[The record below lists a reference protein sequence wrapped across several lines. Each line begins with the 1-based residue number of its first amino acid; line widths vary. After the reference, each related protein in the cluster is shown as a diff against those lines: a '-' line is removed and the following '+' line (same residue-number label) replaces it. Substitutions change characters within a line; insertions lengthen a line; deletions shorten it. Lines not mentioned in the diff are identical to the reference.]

1 MKYLMSFLSFMEIC
15 EYRFDQGSGAYVPH
29 GGKYSDFYTYF
40 TEVYGLYS
48 TLRPD
53 FYLDSNKGDEGKFEF
68 PSKTADEFV
77 EWALSV
83 TLTSLIED
91 LQCRSLAIRFYLCCL
106 LRDHDSIDH
115 ILSAYFSCVAGR
127 VRVSLLS

>member
-1 MKYLMSFLSFMEIC
+1 MKYLMQFLGFMEIC
-15 EYRFDQGSGAYVPH
+15 DYRFDQESGAYVPH
-29 GGKYSDFYTYF
+29 GEKYSDFYTYF
-40 TEVYGLYS
+40 TEVHGLFS

-53 FYLDSNKGDEGKFEF
+53 CYLDSNKGDEGRFES
-68 PSKTADEFV
+68 PLKTADEFV

-106 LRDHDSIDH
+106 LRDYDSIDH
-115 ILSAYFSCVAGR
+115 LLSAYFSCVAGR